1 MTNLSISSG
10 FQKSLNRSSLTL
22 KRDSVRKKSE
32 LWRGRKSGLK
42 RIEKPWTHAKESS
55 TLPKRHSGSNKCTQ
69 DLKMLW
75 QQIKTDSHLIV
86 PISQGQFKK
95 PYQCLTRVRFKS
107 SILTQHQALKIPSLS
122 ITSLRLLC
130 KLLTSLKVASL
141 AQNWALFKRIQ
152 WRHHIILS
160 HAATVMASFCLG
172 VDFSCTSRSS
182 RQRKASPST
191 SRMSSFLKS
200 SVRKN
205 LLSSSKVLKTLLLP
219 SKRRLK
225 LRKNLMTE
233 PKSCWD

>member
-10 FQKSLNRSSLTL
+10 FQKSLSRSSLTL

-55 TLPKRHSGSNKCTQ
+55 TPPKRHSGSNKCTQ

-95 PYQCLTRVRFKS
+95 AYQCLTRVRFKS
-107 SILTQHQALKIPSLS
+107 SILTKHQPLKIPSLS
-122 ITSLRLLC
+122 ITSLHLLC
-130 KLLTSLKVASL
+130 KLLTSLKVGSL
-141 AQNWALFKRIQ
+141 AQNWALSKRTQ